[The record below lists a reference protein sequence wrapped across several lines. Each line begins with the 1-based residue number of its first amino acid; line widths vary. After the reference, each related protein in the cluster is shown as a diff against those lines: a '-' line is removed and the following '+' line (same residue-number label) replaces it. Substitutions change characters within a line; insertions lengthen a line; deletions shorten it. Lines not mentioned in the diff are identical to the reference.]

1 MTYSLFEF
9 MGEIQRGTAEAFAK
23 DASGYREQ
31 PRPSTGERKP
41 PTDRM
46 ADVFDFKTGKKLEP
60 EEIAIR
66 EQEIADAR
74 AEVMKEFD
82 TVGQEERIVDTAL
95 ESDREDRQNTR
106 ELIDKFKQEGVGMDL
121 SLRTKLVDDLYTYD
135 LVDFTPEEY
144 SSASE
149 EKRLFGLRASVRE
162 QMDAEIS
169 HQLQALEELMRE
181 V

>member
-1 MTYSLFEF
+1 
-9 MGEIQRGTAEAFAK
+9 MGETQRGVTEAFAK
-23 DASGYREQ
+23 DASRYREQ
-31 PRPSTGERKP
+31 PRPSTGEQRP

-46 ADVFDFKTGKKLEP
+46 ADVLDFKTGKKLGP
-60 EEIAIR
+60 EEITMR
-66 EQEIADAR
+66 EREITHAR

-82 TVGQEERIVDTAL
+82 TVGQEERIVDTVL
-95 ESDREDRQNTR
+95 ESDRKDRQNTR
-106 ELIDKFKQEGVGMDL
+106 ELIEKFKQEGVGMDL
-121 SLRTKLVDDLYTYD
+121 SLCTKLVDDLYTYD

-149 EKRLFGLRASVRE
+149 KKRFLGLRASPRE
-162 QMDAEIS
+162 QMDVEIT